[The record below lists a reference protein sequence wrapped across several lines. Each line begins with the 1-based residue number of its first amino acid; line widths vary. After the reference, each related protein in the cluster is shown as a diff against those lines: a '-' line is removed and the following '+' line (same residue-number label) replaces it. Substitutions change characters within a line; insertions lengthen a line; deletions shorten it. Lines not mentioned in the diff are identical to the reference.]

1 MSKPEAPSSGGTFK
15 VKRTKLSR
23 RPLISADGD
32 GVASHAGSLLVH
44 QLADRVG
51 LTCALSCACAAAF
64 RDVRVHDPGVVLRD
78 LAVMIA
84 DGGDCLSDL
93 CTLRGQPDLFGLVAS
108 DATAWRVIDRLEQVG
123 LAALDAAR
131 AQTRRRAWAGGL
143 KPERITLDLDSTL
156 ITAHSEKEGAAATY
170 KRGFGFHPLLCT
182 LDETKEALAAI
193 LRPGNATANNAAD
206 NIAVLDAGLA
216 QLPIREAVEP
226 ILVRSDSAG
235 ATHELVNAVRER
247 GLRFSFGF
255 DLAAYVREAIL
266 ALPEQAWRPAISQDG
281 EERDGADVAELGN
294 LDLSAWPVGTR
305 AICRREIP
313 HPGAQL
319 TFSDLDG
326 HRFQVFITDQPDT
339 DIAYLEAR
347 HRAHARIE
355 DRIRCGKDTGLRNLP
370 FRDFAANA
378 AWLQLVLMAI
388 DLLAWTQGIT
398 LVGEARSWEP
408 KRLRYAL
415 LHVAARICRSGRR
428 VYVRLQRTWRWSAL
442 LCAAF
447 ERLRRLPLPA

>member
-1 MSKPEAPSSGGTFK
+1 M
-15 VKRTKLSR
+15 KRTKLPR
-23 RPLISADGD
+23 RPLISADGE
-32 GVASHAGSLLVH
+32 GVASHAGSLLPH
-44 QLADRVG
+44 EIADRLG
-51 LTCALSCACAAAF
+51 LTGALSRACAPEF
-64 RDVRVHDPGVVLRD
+64 RDVRAHDPGVVLRD

-93 CTLRGQPDLFGLVAS
+93 CVLRDQPDLFGTVAS
-108 DATAWRVIDRLEQVG
+108 DATAWRVIDRLERVG
-123 LAALDAAR
+123 LVKLDAAR
-131 AQTRRRAWAGGL
+131 AEARRRAWAAGL
-143 KPERITLDLDSTL
+143 QPERITLDLDSTL
-156 ITAHSEKEGAAATY
+156 VTAHSEKEGAAATY

-182 LDETKEALAAI
+182 LDETKEVLAAI

-216 QLPIREAVEP
+216 QLPTRDSVEP

-235 ATHELVNAVRER
+235 ATHELVDAVRQRE
-247 GLRFSFGF
+247 LRFSIGF
-255 DLAAYVREAIL
+255 DLTAAVRAAIL
-266 ALPEQAWRPAISQDG
+266 ALPQKAWTAAVDQDG
-281 EERDGADVAELGN
+281 GERDGADVAELSG
-294 LDLSAWPVGTR
+294 LDLRAWPAGTR

-319 TFSDLDG
+319 TFSDVNG
-326 HRFQVFITDQPDT
+326 FRFQVFITDQPDT

-347 HRAHARIE
+347 HRAHARVE
-355 DRIRCGKDTGLRNLP
+355 DRIRCAKDTGLRNLP

-388 DLLAWTQGIT
+388 DLLAWAQGIA
-398 LVGEARSWEP
+398 LEGEARTWEP

-415 LHVAARICRSGRR
+415 LHVAARVCRSGRR
-428 VYVRLQRTWRWSAL
+428 VHLRLQHTWRWSAQ

-447 ERLRRLPLPA
+447 QRLRRLPLPA

>member
-1 MSKPEAPSSGGTFK
+1 M
-15 VKRTKLSR
+15 KRNKLPR

-32 GVASHAGSLLVH
+32 GVVNHAGSLLIH
-44 QLADRVG
+44 ELADRLG
-51 LTCALSCACAAAF
+51 LTGALSQACAPAF

-84 DGGDCLSDL
+84 DGGDCLSHL
-93 CTLRGQPDLFGLVAS
+93 CALRDQPDLFGKVAS
-108 DATAWRVIDRLEQVG
+108 DATAWRVIDRLERVG
-123 LAALDAAR
+123 LNLVDAAR
-131 AQTRRRAWAGGL
+131 AEARRHAWAAGL
-143 KPERITLDLDSTL
+143 QPARITLDLDSTL
-156 ITAHSEKEGAAATY
+156 VTAHSEKEGAAATY

-216 QLPIREAVEP
+216 QLPTRESVEP

-235 ATHELVNAVRER
+235 ATHELVDAVRER
-247 GLRFSFGF
+247 ELRFSIGF
-255 DLAAYVREAIL
+255 DLTAAVREAVL
-266 ALPEQAWRPAISQDG
+266 ALPEQAWRPAVGQDG
-281 EERDGADVAELGN
+281 EERDGAGVAELST

-326 HRFQVFITDQPDT
+326 HRFQVFITDQPDGDT
-339 DIAYLEAR
+339 AYLEAR
-347 HRAHARIE
+347 HRAHARVE

-378 AWLQLVLMAI
+378 VWLQLVLMAI

-398 LVGEARSWEP
+398 LEGEACHWEP
-408 KRLRYAL
+408 QRLRYTL
-415 LHVAARICRSGRR
+415 LHMAARVCRGGRR
-428 VYVRLQRTWRWSAL
+428 VHIRLQRTWRWSAL

>member
-1 MSKPEAPSSGGTFK
+1 M
-15 VKRTKLSR
+15 KRTKLPR
-23 RPLISADGD
+23 RPRISADGE
-32 GVASHAGSLLVH
+32 GVANHAGSLLIH
-44 QLADRVG
+44 ELGDRLG
-51 LTCALSCACAAAF
+51 LTGALSRACAPAF

-84 DGGDCLSDL
+84 DGGDCLSHL
-93 CTLRGQPDLFGLVAS
+93 CVLRDQPDLFGAVAS
-108 DATAWRVIDRLEQVG
+108 DATAWRVIDRLEHVG
-123 LAALDAAR
+123 LSTFGAAR
-131 AQTRRRAWAGGL
+131 AEARRRAWAAGL
-143 KPERITLDLDSTL
+143 QPERITLDLDSTL
-156 ITAHSEKEGAAATY
+156 VISHSEKEGAAATY

-182 LDETKEALAAI
+182 LDETKEALAGI

-206 NIAVLDAGLA
+206 NVAVLDAGLA
-216 QLPIREAVEP
+216 QLPTREAVEP

-247 GLRFSFGF
+247 ELRFSFGF
-255 DLAAYVREAIL
+255 DLTAAVREAIL
-266 ALPEQAWRPAISQDG
+266 ALPTNAWTPALGQDG
-281 EERDGADVAELGN
+281 EERDGADVAELSR

-319 TFSDLDG
+319 TFSDLNG
-326 HRFQVFITDQPDT
+326 YRFQVFITDQPDT

-347 HRAHARIE
+347 HRAHARVE

-370 FRDFAANA
+370 FHDFAANA
-378 AWLQLVLMAI
+378 VWLQLVLMAI

-398 LVGEARSWEP
+398 LGGEARNWEP

-415 LHVAARICRSGRR
+415 LHVAARLCRSGHQL
-428 VYVRLQRTWRWSAL
+428 YVRLQRRWRWSAL

-447 ERLRRLPLPA
+447 QRLRQIPVPA